1 MQDSALAT
9 TNASGQSNFHR
20 NNSHTRNLICANRN
34 LNFFKAVPPE
44 SSVLRYFLADAS
56 VDQYRRELKSL
67 TASWTETGWSWDAAD
82 SALLKVHQLFEK
94 GSATLEPLDTPY
106 HDARHTL
113 QVLLCWCRI
122 VAAHQRHREAPRI
135 PGELLL
141 AGFYAALFHDSG
153 YLKDRGD
160 SEGTG
165 AKLSA
170 IHERRS
176 CAIASDFLADRP
188 SAEINRTALARMIVS
203 TGPRAVLPAIPY
215 KSTDERLLAQML
227 ATADF
232 LAQLSDPN
240 YPHKLAYL
248 YEELREAEAARH
260 FPQSQAQLKN
270 INAFRTATPPFWRT
284 FVRPHLDRDCAA
296 VYRWLNTPYP
306 DGPNPYLNQIEQN
319 LRFIRGTDSAISR
332 DGV

>member
-1 MQDSALAT
+1 M
-9 TNASGQSNFHR
+9 
-20 NNSHTRNLICANRN
+20 
-34 LNFFKAVPPE
+34 
-44 SSVLRYFLADAS
+44 
-56 VDQYRRELKSL
+56 
-67 TASWTETGWSWDAAD
+67 TASWTDKGWSWPAAE
-82 SALLKVHQLFEK
+82 SVLLKVHQLFK
-94 GSATLEPLDTPY
+94 NGSATLEPLDTPY

-122 VAAHQRHREAPRI
+122 VDAHQGHREGERI
-135 PGELLL
+135 PGKLLL
-141 AGFYAALFHDSG
+141 TGYYAALFHDSG

-176 CAIASDFLADRP
+176 CAIASAFLTEASAADIDR
-188 SAEINRTALARMIVS
+188 AALARMIVS
-203 TGPRAVLPAIPY
+203 TGPRAALPAIPY
-215 KSTDERLLAQML
+215 KSADERLLAQML

-240 YPHKLAYL
+240 YPRKLACL

-260 FPQSQAQLKN
+260 FPQSLAQLEN
-270 INAFRTATPPFWRT
+270 INAFRAATPPFWKS

-306 DGPNPYLNQIEQN
+306 DGPNPYFDQIEQN
-319 LRFIRGTDSAISR
+319 LRFIRRTDSAISR